1 MLCARLFPED
11 TFDTHAIVHAMSFR
25 SGWRV
30 AFELVKTE
38 SIFAFGQQIE
48 NGKNFLINL
57 FQKPCLKSK
66 NRALSPKTVP

>member
-11 TFDTHAIVHAMSFR
+11 TFDTHTIVQAMSFR

-48 NGKNFLINL
+48 NGKKILINL
-57 FQKPCLKSK
+57 FQ